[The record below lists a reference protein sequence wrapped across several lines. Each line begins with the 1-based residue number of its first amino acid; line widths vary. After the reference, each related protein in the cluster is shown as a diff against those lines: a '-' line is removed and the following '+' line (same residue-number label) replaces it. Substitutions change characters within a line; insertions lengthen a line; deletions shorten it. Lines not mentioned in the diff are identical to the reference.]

1 MSKEPGPVHAVIH
14 ADQWFDPMA
23 PRPIAPG
30 APPPDAHLVGIRPK
44 ATEWAD
50 LKLWV
55 RNNTEQR
62 AVFLV
67 PLTLEDFRIGAQRRI
82 WVDWK
87 EGARVMW
94 APWTYAEWR
103 ERYTEVSA
111 LRTVT
116 EMAEYA
122 RHRGIDAIVI
132 DRRVF
137 ADDQIRDAPITILYK
152 NRWFVLARPS

>member
-1 MSKEPGPVHAVIH
+1 
-14 ADQWFDPMA
+14 
-23 PRPIAPG
+23 
-30 APPPDAHLVGIRPK
+30 
-44 ATEWAD
+44 
-50 LKLWV
+50 
-55 RNNTEQR
+55 
-62 AVFLV
+62 
-67 PLTLEDFRIGAQRRI
+67 
-82 WVDWK
+82 
-87 EGARVMW
+87 MW